1 MSNTPSQN
9 SSIWSRRSTFILAA
23 AGSAIGLGNLWKF
36 PYMAGENGGGAF
48 VLVYLLCIL
57 VIGLPIMM
65 SESLI
70 GRRSHSDAMTA
81 IREAASDSNGSAGW
95 QIIAGIGFICVF
107 LLFSFYSVI
116 AGWALDYTVGF
127 ASGSFTGKTQDDVGA
142 MFDGLLASP
151 ARLIGWHTL
160 FTILTAVIIMGGA
173 RKGIEKA
180 ITVLM
185 PLLIAILFG
194 MLIFSATQTGKFM
207 DGVHFLFN
215 WSPEK
220 LKDPSVIISALGHA
234 FFSLSLG
241 MCAIMTYASYMQD
254 DVSITQSALWVTAL
268 DTIIALVAGLVI
280 FPIVFAHGMEAG
292 SGPGLLFVTLST
304 AFADGGGLGSLLGVV
319 FFFLVSIAALSSSI
333 SIVEPVV
340 RWTTERFSVSRKA
353 ATVFYCVL
361 TWLLGLATVFS
372 FNIWSDVHL
381 LGNGKTPFDLI
392 DYLVSNILLPLGGLL
407 IALFTGWVVSKN
419 IAREQLPELS
429 NGLFNLW
436 RFMVKFVAP
445 VAILLVFYSVIVG
458 K

>member
-1 MSNTPSQN
+1 MSSNKLN
-9 SSIWSRRSTFILAA
+9 WSRRSTFILAA

-57 VIGLPIMM
+57 IIGLPIMM

-81 IREAASDSNGSAGW
+81 IGKAAADSNGSKNW
-95 QIIAGIGFICVF
+95 QAIASIGFVCVF

-127 ASGSFTGKTQDDVGA
+127 ALGDFFGKNQDEVEGL
-142 MFDGLLASP
+142 FDALLASP
-151 ARLIGWHTL
+151 ARLIGWHTV
-160 FTILTAVIIMGGA
+160 FTIMTAVIIMGGA

-180 ITVLM
+180 IAVMM
-185 PLLIAILFG
+185 PLLIIILFG
-194 MLIFSATQTGKFM
+194 MLVFSATQTGKFM
-207 DGVHFLFN
+207 EGVHFLFN

-220 LKDPSVIISALGHA
+220 LKDPSVVISALGHA

-254 DVSITQSALWVTAL
+254 DIPITQSAAWVTVL
-268 DTIIALVAGLVI
+268 DTLIALAAGLVI
-280 FPIVFAHGMEAG
+280 FPIVFAHGMAAG

-304 AFADGGGLGSLLGVV
+304 AFADGGSLGTVLGVV

-340 RWTTERFSVSRKA
+340 RWTIERFDVSRKA
-353 ATVFYCVL
+353 ATVSYCGL

-381 LGNGKTPFDLI
+381 LGGEKTPFDLI
-392 DYLVSNILLPLGGLL
+392 DYLVSNILLPLGGLF

-419 IAREQLPELS
+419 VSREQLPELS
-429 NGLFNLW
+429 DALFHLW
-436 RFMVKFVAP
+436 HFMIKFVAP
-445 VAILLVFYSVIVG
+445 VAILLVFYSVIAE
-458 K
+458 